1 MTTEST
7 AAVLPPPHRWLRL
20 ALVVVAAL
28 ELLDALT
35 SMHNIFTDYHHQT
48 ALLRFAQALT
58 SVQLALAP
66 FIAAAA
72 FIFALRGRLRHAIL
86 ALAALAL
93 MVWLLDDVSSFPIH
107 GFEFSMS
114 FGGMVVFAHHF
125 AFPVAAVA
133 GAALAWKNRRLALAG
148 LLVSLPAIVK
158 WIGVAVFTISIM
170 MYGF

>member
-7 AAVLPPPHRWLRL
+7 TASPAPHRWLRL

-35 SMHNIFTDYHHQT
+35 SMHNIFTDYHHAT

-58 SVQLALAP
+58 SVKLALAVHRRRGLLL
-66 FIAAAA
+66 
-72 FIFALRGRLRHAIL
+72 ALRGRLRHAIL

-93 MVWLLDDVSSFPIH
+93 MVWLLDDVSTIPIH
-107 GFEFSMS
+107 GFEFSAD

-125 AFPVAAVA
+125 VFPVAAVA

-148 LLVSLPAIVK
+148 LLVSLPTIVK
-158 WIGVAVFTISIM
+158 WLGVAAFTIAIM

>member
-7 AAVLPPPHRWLRL
+7 TASPAPHRWLRL

-35 SMHNIFTDYHHQT
+35 SMHNIFTDYHHET

-66 FIAAAA
+66 FITAAA
-72 FIFALRGRLRHAIL
+72 FLLALRGRLRGAIL

-93 MVWLLDDVSSFPIH
+93 MVWLLDDVSTIAIH
-107 GFEFSMS
+107 GFEFSAD

-125 AFPVAAVA
+125 VFPAAAIA

-148 LLVSLPAIVK
+148 LLVSLPTIVK
-158 WIGVAVFTISIM
+158 WLGVALFAIAVM